1 MVKYLFSTFS
11 RLKISFKEIDNYEAD
26 YKMYINIT
34 RIDIH
39 LRYTYL
45 SKVSSKTREN
55 FWLNFLNAKGVHKI
69 SRRRV
74 SKRITF
80 PISKKKR
87 VENNLC

>member
-39 LRYTYL
+39 LRYKYL
-45 SKVSSKTREN
+45 AKVSSKTREN

-80 PISKKKR
+80 PIYEKKR

>member
-11 RLKISFKEIDNYEAD
+11 RLKISFKDIDNYEAD
-26 YKMYINIT
+26 YKEMYINIT

-55 FWLNFLNAKGVHKI
+55 FWLNFLNAKGVHK
-69 SRRRV
+69 SQEEEYR
-74 SKRITF
+74 K
-80 PISKKKR
+80 
-87 VENNLC
+87 E